1 VADYC
6 VAHAT
11 LVERGTALANRLEV
25 ARSLLGENGY
35 TITRCRCGPVWQ
47 ILRRNLVAETLHPSR
62 VRLAG
67 RPREDTTDQ
76 QQLVFPGNNCRAEQD
91 TSRRK
96 ISSVI
101 IFF

>member
-1 VADYC
+1 VADCC

-11 LVERGTALANRLEV
+11 PVERGAALANRLEV
-25 ARSLLGENGY
+25 ARSLLNENDY

-62 VRLAG
+62 VRLAE

-76 QQLVFPGNNCRAEQD
+76 QQLVFPGNNCRAE
-91 TSRRK
+91 
-96 ISSVI
+96 
-101 IFF
+101 